1 MQKLIA
7 RNVAVAE
14 QDCHV
19 DPLDNAM
26 KDSPLVS
33 CLEGEARYLPI
44 TSQITNLSVTASY
57 NKKVKKLIVPYQS
70 IYMTNSN

>member
-14 QDCHV
+14 HDCHV

-33 CLEGEARYLPI
+33 CLEGEPRDLPT
-44 TSQITNLSVTASY
+44 TSQITKLSVTIRRSRNLSY
-57 NKKVKKLIVPYQS
+57 R
-70 IYMTNSN
+70 TNPFI